1 MNNIME
7 TILRTDLKIKDICEG
22 FQYSES
28 EEKGLFGWSGKLTIQ
43 PEYQR
48 NYIYANGKD
57 DVAVIDS
64 LLKGYPIGLIYF
76 VESEK
81 DKYEILDGQQRITS
95 IGRYITNW
103 FAWIDDSGI
112 PYKFNSLPEDKQ
124 KKILETELTI
134 YICKGEESE
143 IKEWFKT
150 INIAGKPLNDQ
161 EFLNAIY
168 SGSFISKAK
177 EVFSNSQNSNLHK
190 WLSYMKV
197 DVKRQ
202 GLLEVAL
209 GWVSKD
215 WEKDGNLEHY
225 MAEHRK
231 DDNINELNSYFND
244 VINWVSTVFTDVE
257 DEMQSVNWGK
267 MYEKYHKNPY
277 NSQDVSKKL
286 HELYS
291 DFFVKD
297 RKGCYEYIL
306 NGCKAEDIK
315 LLNIRLFDE
324 PVKKTVYAKQTQEAK
339 SKEISNCPMCVLEG
353 LSNKNKIWEYKDM
366 DADHVTAWS
375 KGGSTDI
382 SNCQMLC
389 RTHNHIKGN
398 R

>member
-1 MNNIME
+1 MK
-7 TILRTDLKIKDICEG
+7 TRLRTDLTIRQICEG

-28 EEKGLFGWSGKLTIQ
+28 EEKGLFGWAGKLTIQ

-76 VESEK
+76 VETEK

-95 IGRYITNW
+95 IGRYVTNK
-103 FAWIDDSGI
+103 FAWIDENDI
-112 PYKFNSLPEDKQ
+112 PYKFESLPKDKQ
-124 KKILETELTI
+124 DKIYNTELTI
-134 YICKGEESE
+134 YICSGEESE

-150 INIAGKPLNDQ
+150 INIAGKPLNNQ
-161 EFLNAIY
+161 ELLNSIY
-168 SGSFISKAK
+168 SGPFITKAK
-177 EVFSNSQNSNLHK
+177 EIFSNSQNSNLHK

-197 DVKRQ
+197 EVKRQ

-209 GWVSKD
+209 SWVSKD
-215 WEKDGNLEHY
+215 WEKDGNLEKY
-225 MAEHRK
+225 MADHRH
-231 DDNINELNSYFND
+231 DDNINELTSYFND
-244 VINWVSTVFTDVE
+244 VINWVSTIFIDVK
-257 DEMQSVNWGK
+257 DEMKYINWGK

-277 NSQDVSKKL
+277 NSNDVSRKL
-286 HELYS
+286 NELYS
-291 DFFVKD
+291 DYFVNDK
-297 RKGCYEYIL
+297 KGCYEYIL
-306 NGCKAEDIK
+306 NGCKQEDTK

-324 PVKKTVYAKQTQEAK
+324 PTKKTVYESQTQNAK
-339 SKEISNCPMCVLEG
+339 IKNISNCPMCVIEN
-353 LSNKNKIWEYKDM
+353 LSNKTKIWDYKDM

>member
-1 MNNIME
+1 MK
-7 TILRTDLKIKDICEG
+7 TRLRTDLTIRQICEG

-28 EEKGLFGWSGKLTIQ
+28 EEKGLFGWGGKLTIQ

-76 VESEK
+76 VETEK

-95 IGRYITNW
+95 IGRYVTNK
-103 FAWIDDSGI
+103 FAWIDENDI
-112 PYKFNSLPEDKQ
+112 PYKFESLPKDKQ
-124 KKILETELTI
+124 DKIYNTELTI
-134 YICKGEESE
+134 YICSGEESE

-150 INIAGKPLNDQ
+150 INIAGKPLNNQ
-161 EFLNAIY
+161 ELLNSIY
-168 SGSFISKAK
+168 SGPFITKAK

-197 DVKRQ
+197 EVKRQ

-209 GWVSKD
+209 SWVSKD
-215 WEKDGNLEHY
+215 WEKDGNLEKY
-225 MAEHRK
+225 MADHRH
-231 DDNINELNSYFND
+231 DDNINELTSYFND
-244 VINWVSTVFTDVE
+244 VINWVSTIFIDVK
-257 DEMQSVNWGK
+257 DEMQYINWGK

-277 NSQDVSKKL
+277 NSNDVSRKL
-286 HELYS
+286 NELYS
-291 DFFVKD
+291 DYFVNDK
-297 RKGCYEYIL
+297 KGCYEYIL
-306 NGCKAEDIK
+306 NGCKPEDTK

-324 PVKKTVYAKQTQEAK
+324 PTKKTVYENQTQIAK
-339 SKEISNCPMCVLEG
+339 IENISNCPMCVIEN
-353 LSNKNKIWEYKDM
+353 LSNKTKIWDYKDM

>member
-1 MNNIME
+1 MK
-7 TILRTDLKIKDICEG
+7 TRLRTDLTIRQICEG

-28 EEKGLFGWSGKLTIQ
+28 EEKGLFGWAGKLTIQ

-76 VESEK
+76 VETEK

-95 IGRYITNW
+95 IGRYVTNK
-103 FAWIDDSGI
+103 FAWIDENDI
-112 PYKFNSLPEDKQ
+112 PYKFESLPKDKQ
-124 KKILETELTI
+124 DKIYNTELTI
-134 YICKGEESE
+134 YICSGEESE

-150 INIAGKPLNDQ
+150 INIAGKPLNNQ
-161 EFLNAIY
+161 ELLNSIY
-168 SGSFISKAK
+168 SGPFITKAK
-177 EVFSNSQNSNLHK
+177 EIFSNSQNSNLHK

-197 DVKRQ
+197 EVKRQ

-209 GWVSKD
+209 SWVSKD
-215 WEKDGNLEHY
+215 WEKDGNLEKY
-225 MAEHRK
+225 MADHRH
-231 DDNINELNSYFND
+231 DDNINELTSYFND
-244 VINWVSTVFTDVE
+244 VINWVSTIFIDVK
-257 DEMQSVNWGK
+257 DEMQYINWGK

-277 NSQDVSKKL
+277 NSNDVSRKL
-286 HELYS
+286 NELYS
-291 DFFVKD
+291 DYFVNDK
-297 RKGCYEYIL
+297 KGCYEYIL
-306 NGCKAEDIK
+306 NGCKQEDTK

-324 PVKKTVYAKQTQEAK
+324 PTKKTVYESQTQNAK
-339 SKEISNCPMCVLEG
+339 IKNISNCPMCVIEN
-353 LSNKNKIWEYKDM
+353 LSNKTKIWDYKDM

>member
-1 MNNIME
+1 MK
-7 TILRTDLKIKDICEG
+7 TRLRTDLTIRQICEG

-28 EEKGLFGWSGKLTIQ
+28 EEKGLFGWGGKLTIQ

-57 DVAVIDS
+57 DAAVIDS

-76 VESEK
+76 VETEK

-95 IGRYITNW
+95 IGRYVTNK
-103 FAWIDDSGI
+103 FAWIDENDI
-112 PYKFNSLPEDKQ
+112 PYKFEPLPKDKQ
-124 KKILETELTI
+124 DKIYNTELTI
-134 YICKGEESE
+134 YICSGEESE

-150 INIAGKPLNDQ
+150 INIAGKPLNNQ
-161 EFLNAIY
+161 ELLNSIY
-168 SGSFISKAK
+168 SGPFITKAK

-197 DVKRQ
+197 EVKRQ

-209 GWVSKD
+209 SWVSKD
-215 WEKDGNLEHY
+215 WEKDGNLEKY
-225 MAEHRK
+225 MADHRH
-231 DDNINELNSYFND
+231 DDNINELTSYFND
-244 VINWVSTVFTDVE
+244 VINWVSTIFIDVK
-257 DEMQSVNWGK
+257 DEMQYVNWGK

-277 NSQDVSKKL
+277 NSNDISKKL
-286 HELYS
+286 NGLYS
-291 DFFVKD
+291 DYFVKD
-297 RKGCYEYIL
+297 KKGCYEYIL
-306 NGCKAEDIK
+306 NGCKQEDIK

-324 PVKKTVYAKQTQEAK
+324 PTKKTIYEKQTQIAK
-339 SKEISNCPMCVLEG
+339 IKNISNCPMCVIEN
-353 LSNKNKIWEYKDM
+353 LSNKTKIWDYKDM

-375 KGGSTDI
+375 KGGATDI

>member
-1 MNNIME
+1 MK
-7 TILRTDLKIKDICEG
+7 TRLRTDLTIRQICEG

-28 EEKGLFGWSGKLTIQ
+28 EEKGLFGWAGKLTIQ

-76 VESEK
+76 VETEK

-95 IGRYITNW
+95 IGRYVTNK
-103 FAWIDDSGI
+103 FAWIDENDI
-112 PYKFNSLPEDKQ
+112 PYKFESLPKDKQ
-124 KKILETELTI
+124 DKIYNIELTI
-134 YICKGEESE
+134 YICSGEESE

-150 INIAGKPLNDQ
+150 INIAGKPLNNQ
-161 EFLNAIY
+161 ELLNSIY
-168 SGSFISKAK
+168 SGPFITKAK

-197 DVKRQ
+197 EVKRQ

-209 GWVSKD
+209 SWVSKD
-215 WEKDGNLEHY
+215 WEKDGNLEKY
-225 MAEHRK
+225 MADHRH
-231 DDNINELNSYFND
+231 DDNINELTSYFND
-244 VINWVSTVFTDVE
+244 VINWVSTIFIDVK
-257 DEMQSVNWGK
+257 DEMQYINWGK

-277 NSQDVSKKL
+277 NSNDVSRKL
-286 HELYS
+286 NELYS
-291 DFFVKD
+291 DYFVNDK
-297 RKGCYEYIL
+297 KGCYEYIL
-306 NGCKAEDIK
+306 NGCKQEDTK

-324 PVKKTVYAKQTQEAK
+324 PTKKTVYESQTQNAK
-339 SKEISNCPMCVLEG
+339 IKNISNCPMCVIEN
-353 LSNKNKIWEYKDM
+353 LSNKTKIWDYKDM

>member
-1 MNNIME
+1 MK
-7 TILRTDLKIKDICEG
+7 TKLRTDLTIRQICEG

-28 EEKGLFGWSGKLTIQ
+28 EEKGLFGWGGKLTIQ

-57 DVAVIDS
+57 DAAVVDS

-76 VESEK
+76 VETEK

-95 IGRYITNW
+95 IGRYVTNK
-103 FAWIDDSGI
+103 FAWIDENDI
-112 PYKFNSLPEDKQ
+112 PYKFESLPKDKQ
-124 KKILETELTI
+124 DKIYNTELTI
-134 YICKGEESE
+134 YICSGEESE

-150 INIAGKPLNDQ
+150 INIAGKPLNNQ
-161 EFLNAIY
+161 ELLNSIY
-168 SGSFISKAK
+168 SGPFITKAK

-197 DVKRQ
+197 EVKRQ

-209 GWVSKD
+209 SWVSKD
-215 WEKDGNLEHY
+215 WEKDGNLEKY
-225 MAEHRK
+225 MADHRH
-231 DDNINELNSYFND
+231 DDNINELTSYFND
-244 VINWVSTVFTDVE
+244 VINWVSTIFIDVK
-257 DEMQSVNWGK
+257 DEMQYVNWGK

-277 NSQDVSKKL
+277 NSNDISKKL
-286 HELYS
+286 NELYS
-291 DFFVKD
+291 DYFVNDK
-297 RKGCYEYIL
+297 KGCYEYIL
-306 NGCKAEDIK
+306 NGCKQEDTK

-324 PVKKTVYAKQTQEAK
+324 PTKKTVYEKQTQIAK
-339 SKEISNCPMCVLEG
+339 IKNISNCPMCVIED
-353 LSNKNKIWEYKDM
+353 LSNKTKIWDYKDM

-375 KGGSTDI
+375 KGGATDI

>member
-1 MNNIME
+1 MVKMK
-7 TILRTDLKIKDICEG
+7 TKLRTDLTIRQICEG

-28 EEKGLFGWSGKLTIQ
+28 EEKGLFGWGGKLTIQ

-57 DVAVIDS
+57 DAAVVDS

-76 VESEK
+76 VETEK

-95 IGRYITNW
+95 IGRYVTNK
-103 FAWIDDSGI
+103 FAWIDENDI
-112 PYKFNSLPEDKQ
+112 PYKFESLPKDKQ
-124 KKILETELTI
+124 DKIYNTELTI
-134 YICKGEESE
+134 YICSGEESE

-150 INIAGKPLNDQ
+150 INIAGKPLNNQ
-161 EFLNAIY
+161 ELLNSIY
-168 SGSFISKAK
+168 SGPFITKAK

-197 DVKRQ
+197 EVKRQ

-209 GWVSKD
+209 SWVSKD
-215 WEKDGNLEHY
+215 WEKDGNLEKY
-225 MAEHRK
+225 MADHRH
-231 DDNINELNSYFND
+231 DDNINELTSYFND
-244 VINWVSTVFTDVE
+244 VINWVSTIFIDVK
-257 DEMQSVNWGK
+257 DEMQYVNWGK

-277 NSQDVSKKL
+277 NSNDISKKL
-286 HELYS
+286 NELYS
-291 DFFVKD
+291 DYFVNDK
-297 RKGCYEYIL
+297 KGCYEYIL
-306 NGCKAEDIK
+306 NGCKQEDTK

-324 PVKKTVYAKQTQEAK
+324 PTKKTVYEKQTQIAK
-339 SKEISNCPMCVLEG
+339 IKNISNCPMCVIED
-353 LSNKNKIWEYKDM
+353 LSNKTKIWDYKDM

-375 KGGSTDI
+375 KGGATDI

>member
-1 MNNIME
+1 MK
-7 TILRTDLKIKDICEG
+7 TRLRTDLTIRQICEG

-28 EEKGLFGWSGKLTIQ
+28 EEKGLFGWGSKLTIQ

-57 DVAVIDS
+57 DAAVIDS

-76 VESEK
+76 VETEK

-95 IGRYITNW
+95 IGRYVTNK
-103 FAWIDDSGI
+103 FAWIDENDI
-112 PYKFNSLPEDKQ
+112 PYKFESLPKDKQ
-124 KKILETELTI
+124 DKIYNTELTI
-134 YICKGEESE
+134 YICSGEESE

-150 INIAGKPLNDQ
+150 INIAGKPLNNQ
-161 EFLNAIY
+161 ELLNSIY
-168 SGSFISKAK
+168 SGPFITKAK

-197 DVKRQ
+197 EVKRQ

-209 GWVSKD
+209 SWVSKD
-215 WEKDGNLEHY
+215 WEKDGNLEKY
-225 MAEHRK
+225 MADHRQ
-231 DDNINELNSYFND
+231 DDNINELTSYFND
-244 VINWVSTVFTDVE
+244 VINWVSTIFIDVK
-257 DEMQSVNWGK
+257 DEMQYINWGK

-277 NSQDVSKKL
+277 NSNDISKKL
-286 HELYS
+286 NELYS
-291 DFFVKD
+291 DYFVNDK
-297 RKGCYEYIL
+297 KGCYEYIL
-306 NGCKAEDIK
+306 KGCKQEDTK

-324 PVKKTVYAKQTQEAK
+324 PTKKTVYEKQTQIAK
-339 SKEISNCPMCVLEG
+339 IKNVSNCPMCVIEN
-353 LSNKNKIWEYKDM
+353 LSNKTKIWDYKDM

-375 KGGSTDI
+375 KGGATDI

>member
-1 MNNIME
+1 MR
-7 TILRTDLKIKDICEG
+7 TRLRTDLTIRQICEG

-28 EEKGLFGWSGKLTIQ
+28 EEKGLFGWAGKLTIQ

-76 VESEK
+76 VETEK

-95 IGRYITNW
+95 IGRYVTNK
-103 FAWIDDSGI
+103 FAWIDENDI
-112 PYKFNSLPEDKQ
+112 PYKFESLPKDKQ
-124 KKILETELTI
+124 DKIYNTELTI
-134 YICKGEESE
+134 YICSGEESE

-150 INIAGKPLNDQ
+150 INIAGKPLNNQ
-161 EFLNAIY
+161 ELLNSIY
-168 SGSFISKAK
+168 SGPFITKAK

-197 DVKRQ
+197 EVKRQ

-209 GWVSKD
+209 SWVSKD
-215 WEKDGNLEHY
+215 WEKDGNLEKY
-225 MAEHRK
+225 MADHRH
-231 DDNINELNSYFND
+231 DDNINELTSYFND
-244 VINWVSTVFTDVE
+244 VINWVSTIFIDVK
-257 DEMQSVNWGK
+257 DEMQYINWGK

-277 NSQDVSKKL
+277 NSNDVSRKL
-286 HELYS
+286 NELYS
-291 DFFVKD
+291 DYFVNDK
-297 RKGCYEYIL
+297 KGCYEYIL
-306 NGCKAEDIK
+306 NGCKQEDTK

-324 PVKKTVYAKQTQEAK
+324 PTKKTVYESQTQTAK
-339 SKEISNCPMCVLEG
+339 IKNISNCPMCVIEN
-353 LSNKNKIWEYKDM
+353 LSNKTKIWDYKDM

>member
-1 MNNIME
+1 MK
-7 TILRTDLKIKDICEG
+7 TRLRTDLTIRQICEG

-28 EEKGLFGWSGKLTIQ
+28 EEKGLFGWAGKLTIQ

-76 VESEK
+76 VETEK

-95 IGRYITNW
+95 IGRYVTNK
-103 FAWIDDSGI
+103 FAWIDENDI
-112 PYKFNSLPEDKQ
+112 PYKFESLPKDKQ
-124 KKILETELTI
+124 DKIYNTELTI
-134 YICKGEESE
+134 YICSGEESE

-150 INIAGKPLNDQ
+150 INIAGKPLNNQ
-161 EFLNAIY
+161 ELLNSIY
-168 SGSFISKAK
+168 SGPFITKAK

-197 DVKRQ
+197 EVKRQ

-209 GWVSKD
+209 SWVSKD
-215 WEKDGNLEHY
+215 WEKDGNLEKY
-225 MAEHRK
+225 MADHRH
-231 DDNINELNSYFND
+231 DDNINELTSYFND
-244 VINWVSTVFTDVE
+244 VINWVSTIFIDVK
-257 DEMQSVNWGK
+257 DEMQYINWGK

-277 NSQDVSKKL
+277 NSNDVSRKL
-286 HELYS
+286 NELYS
-291 DFFVKD
+291 DYFVNDK
-297 RKGCYEYIL
+297 KGCYEYIL
-306 NGCKAEDIK
+306 NGCKQEDTK

-324 PVKKTVYAKQTQEAK
+324 PTKKTVYESQTQNAK
-339 SKEISNCPMCVLEG
+339 IKNISNCPMCVIEN
-353 LSNKNKIWEYKDM
+353 LSNKTKIWDYKDM

>member
-1 MNNIME
+1 MVKMK
-7 TILRTDLKIKDICEG
+7 TRLRTDLTIRQICEG

-28 EEKGLFGWSGKLTIQ
+28 EEKGLFGWAGKLTIQ

-64 LLKGYPIGLIYF
+64 LLKEYPIGLIYF
-76 VESEK
+76 VETEK

-95 IGRYITNW
+95 IGRYVTNK
-103 FAWIDDSGI
+103 FAWIDENDI
-112 PYKFNSLPEDKQ
+112 PYKFESLPKDKQ
-124 KKILETELTI
+124 DKIYNTELTI
-134 YICKGEESE
+134 YICSGEESE

-150 INIAGKPLNDQ
+150 INIAGKPLNNQ
-161 EFLNAIY
+161 ELLNSIY
-168 SGSFISKAK
+168 SGPFITKAK

-197 DVKRQ
+197 EVKRQ

-209 GWVSKD
+209 SWVSKD
-215 WEKDGNLEHY
+215 WEKDGNLEKY
-225 MAEHRK
+225 MADHRH
-231 DDNINELNSYFND
+231 DDNINELTSYFND
-244 VINWVSTVFTDVE
+244 VINWVSTIFIDVK
-257 DEMQSVNWGK
+257 DEMQYINWGK

-277 NSQDVSKKL
+277 NSNDVSRKL
-286 HELYS
+286 NELYS
-291 DFFVKD
+291 DYFVNDK
-297 RKGCYEYIL
+297 KGCYEYIL
-306 NGCKAEDIK
+306 NGCKQEDTK

-324 PVKKTVYAKQTQEAK
+324 PTKKTVYESQTQTAK
-339 SKEISNCPMCVLEG
+339 IKNISNCPMCVIEN
-353 LSNKNKIWEYKDM
+353 LSNKTKIWDYKDM

>member
-1 MNNIME
+1 MK
-7 TILRTDLKIKDICEG
+7 TRLRTDLTVRQICEG

-28 EEKGLFGWSGKLTIQ
+28 EEKGLFGWGGKLTIQ

-76 VESEK
+76 VETEN

-95 IGRYITNW
+95 IGRYVTNK
-103 FAWIDDSGI
+103 FAWIDEKDI
-112 PYKFNSLPEDKQ
+112 PYKFDSLPKYKQDK
-124 KKILETELTI
+124 IYNTELTI
-134 YICKGEESE
+134 YICSGEESE

-150 INIAGKPLNDQ
+150 INIAGKPLNNQ
-161 EFLNAIY
+161 ELLNSIY
-168 SGSFISKAK
+168 SGPFITKAK
-177 EVFSNSQNSNLHK
+177 EIFSNSQNSNLHK

-197 DVKRQ
+197 EVKRQ

-209 GWVSKD
+209 SWVSKD
-215 WEKDGNLEHY
+215 WDKDGNLEKY
-225 MAEHRK
+225 MADHRH
-231 DDNINELNSYFND
+231 DDNINELTSYFND
-244 VINWVSTVFTDVE
+244 VINWVSTIFIDVK
-257 DEMQSVNWGK
+257 DEMQYINWGK

-277 NSQDVSKKL
+277 NYNDVSKKL
-286 HELYS
+286 NELYS
-291 DFFVKD
+291 DYFVNDK
-297 RKGCYEYIL
+297 KGCYEYIL
-306 NGCKAEDIK
+306 NGCKQEDVK

-324 PVKKTVYAKQTQEAK
+324 PTKKTVYENQTQIAK
-339 SKEISNCPMCVLEG
+339 SKNISNCPMCVIEN
-353 LSNKNKIWEYKDM
+353 LSNKTKIWDYKDM

>member
-1 MNNIME
+1 MK
-7 TILRTDLKIKDICEG
+7 TRLRTDLIIRQICEG

-28 EEKGLFGWSGKLTIQ
+28 EEKGLFGWAGKLTIQ

-76 VESEK
+76 VETEK

-95 IGRYITNW
+95 IGRYVTNK
-103 FAWIDDSGI
+103 FAWIDENDI
-112 PYKFNSLPEDKQ
+112 PYKFESLPKDKQ
-124 KKILETELTI
+124 DKIYNTELTI
-134 YICKGEESE
+134 YICSGEESE

-150 INIAGKPLNDQ
+150 INIAGKPLNNQ
-161 EFLNAIY
+161 ELLNSIY
-168 SGSFISKAK
+168 SGPFITKAK
-177 EVFSNSQNSNLHK
+177 EIFSNSQNSNLHK

-197 DVKRQ
+197 EVKRQ

-209 GWVSKD
+209 SWVSKD
-215 WEKDGNLEHY
+215 WEKDGNLEKY
-225 MAEHRK
+225 MADHRH
-231 DDNINELNSYFND
+231 DDNINELTSYFND
-244 VINWVSTVFTDVE
+244 VINWVSTIFIDVK
-257 DEMQSVNWGK
+257 DEMQYINWGK

-277 NSQDVSKKL
+277 NSNDVSRKL
-286 HELYS
+286 NELYS
-291 DFFVKD
+291 DYFVNDK
-297 RKGCYEYIL
+297 KGCYEYIL
-306 NGCKAEDIK
+306 NGCKQEDTK

-324 PVKKTVYAKQTQEAK
+324 PTKKTVYESQTQNAK
-339 SKEISNCPMCVLEG
+339 IKNISNCPMCVIEN
-353 LSNKNKIWEYKDM
+353 LSNKTKIWDYKDM

>member
-1 MNNIME
+1 MK
-7 TILRTDLKIKDICEG
+7 TRLRTDLTIRQICEG

-28 EEKGLFGWSGKLTIQ
+28 EEKGLFGWAGKLTIQ

-76 VESEK
+76 VETEK

-95 IGRYITNW
+95 IGRYVTNK
-103 FAWIDDSGI
+103 FAWIDENDI
-112 PYKFNSLPEDKQ
+112 PYKFESLPKDKQ
-124 KKILETELTI
+124 AKIYNTELTI
-134 YICKGEESE
+134 YICSGEESE

-150 INIAGKPLNDQ
+150 INIAGKPLNNQ
-161 EFLNAIY
+161 ELLNSIY
-168 SGSFISKAK
+168 SGPFITKAK
-177 EVFSNSQNSNLHK
+177 EIFSNSQNSNLHK

-197 DVKRQ
+197 EVKRQ

-209 GWVSKD
+209 SWVSKD
-215 WEKDGNLEHY
+215 WEKDGNLEKY
-225 MAEHRK
+225 MADHRH
-231 DDNINELNSYFND
+231 DDNINELTSYFND
-244 VINWVSTVFTDVE
+244 VINWVSTIFIDVK
-257 DEMQSVNWGK
+257 DEMQYINWGK

-277 NSQDVSKKL
+277 NSNDVSRKL
-286 HELYS
+286 NELYS
-291 DFFVKD
+291 DYFVNDK
-297 RKGCYEYIL
+297 KGCYEYIL
-306 NGCKAEDIK
+306 NGCKQEDTK

-324 PVKKTVYAKQTQEAK
+324 PTKKTVYESQTQNAK
-339 SKEISNCPMCVLEG
+339 IKNISNCPMCVIEN
-353 LSNKNKIWEYKDM
+353 LSNKTKIWDYKDM

>member
-1 MNNIME
+1 MK
-7 TILRTDLKIKDICEG
+7 TRLRTDLTIRQICEG

-28 EEKGLFGWSGKLTIQ
+28 EEKGLFGWGGKLTIQ

-57 DVAVIDS
+57 DAAVIDS

-76 VESEK
+76 VETGK

-95 IGRYITNW
+95 IGRYVTNK
-103 FAWIDDSGI
+103 FAWIDENDI
-112 PYKFNSLPEDKQ
+112 PYKFESLPKDKQ
-124 KKILETELTI
+124 DKIYNTELTI
-134 YICKGEESE
+134 YICSGEESE

-150 INIAGKPLNDQ
+150 INIAGKPLNNQ
-161 EFLNAIY
+161 ELLNSIY
-168 SGSFISKAK
+168 SGPFITKAK

-197 DVKRQ
+197 EVKRQ

-209 GWVSKD
+209 SWVSKD
-215 WEKDGNLEHY
+215 WEKDGNLEKY
-225 MAEHRK
+225 MADHRQ
-231 DDNINELNSYFND
+231 DDNINELTSYFND
-244 VINWVSTVFTDVE
+244 VINWVSTIFIDVK
-257 DEMQSVNWGK
+257 DEMQYINWGK

-277 NSQDVSKKL
+277 NSNDISKKL
-286 HELYS
+286 NELYS
-291 DFFVKD
+291 DYFVNDK
-297 RKGCYEYIL
+297 KGCYEYIL
-306 NGCKAEDIK
+306 KGCKQEDTK

-324 PVKKTVYAKQTQEAK
+324 PTKKTVYEKQTQIAK
-339 SKEISNCPMCVLEG
+339 IKNVSNCPMCVIEN
-353 LSNKNKIWEYKDM
+353 LSNKTKIWDYKDM

-375 KGGSTDI
+375 KGGATDI

>member
-1 MNNIME
+1 MK
-7 TILRTDLKIKDICEG
+7 TRLRTDLTIRQICEG

-28 EEKGLFGWSGKLTIQ
+28 EEKGLFGWAGKLTIQ

-76 VESEK
+76 VETEK

-95 IGRYITNW
+95 IGRYVTNK
-103 FAWIDDSGI
+103 FAWIDENDI
-112 PYKFNSLPEDKQ
+112 PYKFESLPKDKQ
-124 KKILETELTI
+124 DKIYSTELTI
-134 YICKGEESE
+134 YICSGEESE

-150 INIAGKPLNDQ
+150 INIAGKPLNNQ
-161 EFLNAIY
+161 ELLNSIY
-168 SGSFISKAK
+168 SGPFITKAK
-177 EVFSNSQNSNLHK
+177 EIFSNSQNSNLHK

-197 DVKRQ
+197 EVKRQ

-209 GWVSKD
+209 SWVSKD
-215 WEKDGNLEHY
+215 WEKDGNLEKY
-225 MAEHRK
+225 MADHRH
-231 DDNINELNSYFND
+231 DDNINELTSYFND
-244 VINWVSTVFTDVE
+244 VINWVSTIFIDVK
-257 DEMQSVNWGK
+257 DEMQYINWGK

-277 NSQDVSKKL
+277 NSNDVSRKL
-286 HELYS
+286 NELYS
-291 DFFVKD
+291 DYFVNDK
-297 RKGCYEYIL
+297 KGCYEYIL
-306 NGCKAEDIK
+306 NGCKQEDTK

-324 PVKKTVYAKQTQEAK
+324 PTKKTVYESQTQTAK
-339 SKEISNCPMCVLEG
+339 IKNISNCPMCVIEN
-353 LSNKNKIWEYKDM
+353 LSNKTKIWDYKDM

>member
-1 MNNIME
+1 MK
-7 TILRTDLKIKDICEG
+7 TRLRTDLTIRQICEG

-28 EEKGLFGWSGKLTIQ
+28 EEKGLFGWAGKLTIQ

-57 DVAVIDS
+57 DVVVIDS

-76 VESEK
+76 VETEK

-95 IGRYITNW
+95 IGRYVTNK
-103 FAWIDDSGI
+103 FAWIDENDI
-112 PYKFNSLPEDKQ
+112 PYKFESLPKDKQ
-124 KKILETELTI
+124 DKIYNTELTI
-134 YICKGEESE
+134 YICSGEESE

-150 INIAGKPLNDQ
+150 INIAGKPLNNQ
-161 EFLNAIY
+161 ELLNSIY
-168 SGSFISKAK
+168 SGPFITKAK

-197 DVKRQ
+197 EVKRQ

-209 GWVSKD
+209 SWVSKD
-215 WEKDGNLEHY
+215 WEKDGNLEKY
-225 MAEHRK
+225 MADHRH
-231 DDNINELNSYFND
+231 DDNINELTSYFND
-244 VINWVSTVFTDVE
+244 VINWVSTIFIDVK
-257 DEMQSVNWGK
+257 DEMQYINWGK

-277 NSQDVSKKL
+277 NSNDVSRKL
-286 HELYS
+286 NELYS
-291 DFFVKD
+291 DYFVNDK
-297 RKGCYEYIL
+297 KGCYEYIL
-306 NGCKAEDIK
+306 NGCRQEDTK

-324 PVKKTVYAKQTQEAK
+324 PTKKTVYESQTQTAK
-339 SKEISNCPMCVLEG
+339 IKNISNCPMCIIEN
-353 LSNKNKIWEYKDM
+353 LSNKTKIWDYKDM

>member
-1 MNNIME
+1 MK
-7 TILRTDLKIKDICEG
+7 TRLRTDLTIRQICEG

-28 EEKGLFGWSGKLTIQ
+28 EEKGLFGWGGKLTIQ

-76 VESEK
+76 VETEK

-95 IGRYITNW
+95 IGRYVTNK
-103 FAWIDDSGI
+103 FAWIDENDI
-112 PYKFNSLPEDKQ
+112 PYKFESLPKDKQ
-124 KKILETELTI
+124 EKIYNTELTI
-134 YICKGEESE
+134 YICSGEESE

-150 INIAGKPLNDQ
+150 INIVGKPLNNQ
-161 EFLNAIY
+161 ELLNSIY
-168 SGSFISKAK
+168 SGPFITKAK

-197 DVKRQ
+197 EVKRQ

-209 GWVSKD
+209 SWVSKD
-215 WEKDGNLEHY
+215 WEKDGNLEKY
-225 MAEHRK
+225 MADHRH
-231 DDNINELNSYFND
+231 DDNINELTSYFND
-244 VINWVSTVFTDVE
+244 VINWVSTIFIDVK
-257 DEMQSVNWGK
+257 DEMQYINWGK

-277 NSQDVSKKL
+277 NSNDVSRKL
-286 HELYS
+286 NELYS
-291 DFFVKD
+291 DYFVNDK
-297 RKGCYEYIL
+297 KGCYEYIL
-306 NGCKAEDIK
+306 NGCKQEDTK

-324 PVKKTVYAKQTQEAK
+324 PTKKTVYESQTQNAK
-339 SKEISNCPMCVLEG
+339 IKNISNCPMCVIEN
-353 LSNKNKIWEYKDM
+353 LSNKTKIWDYKDM

>member
-1 MNNIME
+1 MK
-7 TILRTDLKIKDICEG
+7 TRLRTDLTIRQICEG

-28 EEKGLFGWSGKLTIQ
+28 EEKGLFGWAGKLTIQ

-76 VESEK
+76 VETEK

-95 IGRYITNW
+95 IGRYVTNK
-103 FAWIDDSGI
+103 FAWIDENDI
-112 PYKFNSLPEDKQ
+112 PYKFESLPKDKQ
-124 KKILETELTI
+124 DKIYNTELTI
-134 YICKGEESE
+134 YICSGEESE

-150 INIAGKPLNDQ
+150 INIAGKPLNNQ
-161 EFLNAIY
+161 ELLNSIY
-168 SGSFISKAK
+168 SGPFITKAK
-177 EVFSNSQNSNLHK
+177 EIFSNSQNSNLHK

-197 DVKRQ
+197 EVKRQ

-209 GWVSKD
+209 SWVSKD
-215 WEKDGNLEHY
+215 WEKDGNLEKY
-225 MAEHRK
+225 MADHRH
-231 DDNINELNSYFND
+231 DDNINELTSYFND
-244 VINWVSTVFTDVE
+244 VINWVSTIFIDVK
-257 DEMQSVNWGK
+257 DEMQYINWGK

-277 NSQDVSKKL
+277 NSNDVSGKL
-286 HELYS
+286 NELYS
-291 DFFVKD
+291 DYFVNDK
-297 RKGCYEYIL
+297 KGCYEYIL
-306 NGCKAEDIK
+306 NGCKQEDTK

-324 PVKKTVYAKQTQEAK
+324 PTKKTVYESQTQNAK
-339 SKEISNCPMCVLEG
+339 IKNISNCPMCVIEN
-353 LSNKNKIWEYKDM
+353 LSNKTKIWDYKDM

>member
-1 MNNIME
+1 MRTRLETNI
-7 TILRTDLKIKDICEG
+7 KISEICDG

-48 NYIYANGKD
+48 SYIYANGKD

-76 VESEK
+76 VETEK

-95 IGRYITNW
+95 IGRYLTNW
-103 FAWIDDSGI
+103 FAWIDENGI

-124 KKILETELTI
+124 NQILNTELTI
-134 YICKGEESE
+134 YVCSGKESE

-150 INIAGKPLNDQ
+150 INIAGKPLNNQ
-161 EFLNAIY
+161 ELLNSIY
-168 SGSFISKAK
+168 SGPFVTRAK
-177 EVFSNSQNSNLHK
+177 EVFSNSHNSNLHK
-190 WLSYMKV
+190 WLSYAKA

-202 GLLEVAL
+202 GLLEIAL

-215 WEKDGNLEHY
+215 WEHDGNLERY
-225 MAEHRK
+225 MSDHKNDE
-231 DDNINELNSYFND
+231 NINELNSYFND

-267 MYEKYHKNPY
+267 MYEKFHKNPY
-277 NSQDVSKKL
+277 NATKVSEKL

-291 DFFVKD
+291 DFYVKD
-297 RKGCYEYIL
+297 KKGCFEYIL
-306 NGCKAEDIK
+306 NGCRKEDSK
-315 LLNIRLFDE
+315 LLNIRIFEE
-324 PVKKTVYAKQTQEAK
+324 PVKKSVYYSQTEKAKK
-339 SKEISNCPMCVLEG
+339 DGISNCPICAVSEN
-353 LSNKNKIWEYKDM
+353 SNKTKIWDLKDM

-375 KGGSTDI
+375 KGGATDI
-382 SNCQMLC
+382 SNCEMLC
-389 RTHNHIKGN
+389 ITHNRAKGN

>member
-1 MNNIME
+1 MK
-7 TILRTDLKIKDICEG
+7 TRLRTDLTIRQICEG

-28 EEKGLFGWSGKLTIQ
+28 EEKGLFGWAGKLTIQ
-43 PEYQR
+43 PQYQR

-76 VESEK
+76 VETEK

-95 IGRYITNW
+95 IGRYVTNK
-103 FAWIDDSGI
+103 FAWIDENDI
-112 PYKFNSLPEDKQ
+112 PYKFESLPKDKQ
-124 KKILETELTI
+124 DKIYNTELTI
-134 YICKGEESE
+134 YICSGEESE

-150 INIAGKPLNDQ
+150 INIAGKPLNNQ
-161 EFLNAIY
+161 ELLNSIY
-168 SGSFISKAK
+168 SGPFITKAK

-197 DVKRQ
+197 EVKRQ

-209 GWVSKD
+209 SWVSKD
-215 WEKDGNLEHY
+215 WEKDGNLEKY
-225 MAEHRK
+225 MADHRH
-231 DDNINELNSYFND
+231 DDNINELTSYFND
-244 VINWVSTVFTDVE
+244 VINWVSTIFIDVK
-257 DEMQSVNWGK
+257 DEMQYINWGK

-277 NSQDVSKKL
+277 NSNDVSRKL
-286 HELYS
+286 NELYS
-291 DFFVKD
+291 DYFVNDK
-297 RKGCYEYIL
+297 KGCYEYIL
-306 NGCKAEDIK
+306 NGCKQEDTK

-324 PVKKTVYAKQTQEAK
+324 PTKKTVYESQTQNAK
-339 SKEISNCPMCVLEG
+339 IKNISNCPMCVIEN
-353 LSNKNKIWEYKDM
+353 LSNKTKIWDYKDM

>member
-1 MNNIME
+1 MVKMK
-7 TILRTDLKIKDICEG
+7 TRLRTDLTIRQICEG

-28 EEKGLFGWSGKLTIQ
+28 EEKGLFGWAGKLTIQ

-76 VESEK
+76 VETEK

-95 IGRYITNW
+95 IGRYVTNK
-103 FAWIDDSGI
+103 FAWIDENDI
-112 PYKFNSLPEDKQ
+112 PYKFESLPKDKQ
-124 KKILETELTI
+124 DKIYNTELTI
-134 YICKGEESE
+134 YICSGEESE

-150 INIAGKPLNDQ
+150 INIAGKPLNNQ
-161 EFLNAIY
+161 ELLNSIY
-168 SGSFISKAK
+168 SGPFITKAK

-197 DVKRQ
+197 EVKRQ

-209 GWVSKD
+209 SWVSKD
-215 WEKDGNLEHY
+215 WEKDGNLEKY
-225 MAEHRK
+225 MADHRH
-231 DDNINELNSYFND
+231 DDNINELTSYFND
-244 VINWVSTVFTDVE
+244 VINWVSTIFIDVK
-257 DEMQSVNWGK
+257 DEMQYINWGK

-277 NSQDVSKKL
+277 NSNDVSRKL
-286 HELYS
+286 NELYS
-291 DFFVKD
+291 DYFVNDK
-297 RKGCYEYIL
+297 KGCYEYIL
-306 NGCKAEDIK
+306 NGCKQEDTK

-324 PVKKTVYAKQTQEAK
+324 PTKKTVYESQTQTAK
-339 SKEISNCPMCVLEG
+339 IKNISNCPMCVTEN
-353 LSNKNKIWEYKDM
+353 LSNKTKIWDYKDM

>member
-1 MNNIME
+1 MVKMK
-7 TILRTDLKIKDICEG
+7 TKLRTDLTIRQICEG

-28 EEKGLFGWSGKLTIQ
+28 EEKGLFGWGGKLTIQ

-57 DVAVIDS
+57 DAAVVDS

-76 VESEK
+76 VETEK

-95 IGRYITNW
+95 IGRYVTNK
-103 FAWIDDSGI
+103 FAWIDENDI
-112 PYKFNSLPEDKQ
+112 PYKFESLPKDKQ
-124 KKILETELTI
+124 DKIYNTELTI
-134 YICKGEESE
+134 YICSGEEFE

-150 INIAGKPLNDQ
+150 INIAGKPLNNQ
-161 EFLNAIY
+161 ELLNSIY
-168 SGSFISKAK
+168 SGPFITKAK

-197 DVKRQ
+197 EVKRQ

-209 GWVSKD
+209 SWVSKD
-215 WEKDGNLEHY
+215 WEKDGNLEKY
-225 MAEHRK
+225 MADHRH
-231 DDNINELNSYFND
+231 DDNINELTSYFND
-244 VINWVSTVFTDVE
+244 VINWVSTIFIDVK
-257 DEMQSVNWGK
+257 DEMQYVNWGK

-277 NSQDVSKKL
+277 NSNDISKKL
-286 HELYS
+286 NELYS
-291 DFFVKD
+291 DYFVNDK
-297 RKGCYEYIL
+297 KGCYEYIL
-306 NGCKAEDIK
+306 KGCKQEDTK

-324 PVKKTVYAKQTQEAK
+324 PTKKAVYEKQTQIAK
-339 SKEISNCPMCVLEG
+339 IKNISNCPMCVIED
-353 LSNKNKIWEYKDM
+353 LSNKTKIWDYKDM

-375 KGGSTDI
+375 KGGATDI

>member
-1 MNNIME
+1 MK
-7 TILRTDLKIKDICEG
+7 TRLRTDLTIRQICEG

-28 EEKGLFGWSGKLTIQ
+28 EEKGLFGWAGKLTIQ

-57 DVAVIDS
+57 DVAVIYS

-76 VESEK
+76 VETEK

-95 IGRYITNW
+95 IGRYVTNK
-103 FAWIDDSGI
+103 FAWIDENDI
-112 PYKFNSLPEDKQ
+112 PYKFESLPKDKQ
-124 KKILETELTI
+124 DKIYNTELTI
-134 YICKGEESE
+134 YICSGEESE

-150 INIAGKPLNDQ
+150 INIAGKPLNNQ
-161 EFLNAIY
+161 ELLNSIY
-168 SGSFISKAK
+168 SGPFITKAK
-177 EVFSNSQNSNLHK
+177 EIFSNSQNSNLHK

-197 DVKRQ
+197 EVKRQ

-209 GWVSKD
+209 SWVSKD
-215 WEKDGNLEHY
+215 WEKDGNLEKY
-225 MAEHRK
+225 MADHRH
-231 DDNINELNSYFND
+231 DDNINELTSYFND
-244 VINWVSTVFTDVE
+244 VINWVSTIFIDVK
-257 DEMQSVNWGK
+257 DEMQYINWGK

-277 NSQDVSKKL
+277 NSNDVSRKL
-286 HELYS
+286 NELYS
-291 DFFVKD
+291 DYFVNDK
-297 RKGCYEYIL
+297 KGCYEYIL
-306 NGCKAEDIK
+306 NGCKQEDTK

-324 PVKKTVYAKQTQEAK
+324 STKKTVYESQTQNAK
-339 SKEISNCPMCVLEG
+339 IKNISNCPMCVIEN
-353 LSNKNKIWEYKDM
+353 LSNKTKIWDYKDM